1 MIMDGK
7 SLKNEILSGLAEKVK
22 ALDKVPTLCVIQ
34 VGDDEASNVYINQKR
49 KMCNDIGYNFIHEK
63 YDDSITEDELLKNI
77 ERFNSND
84 NIDAI
89 LVQMPLPSGINEKS
103 IQNAVNKYKDVDGLN
118 DSNIV
123 DLISGKSSLYPC
135 TACGVISL
143 LDKYGVTLEGS
154 NVVIVGRSSL
164 VGMPLFHML
173 ENRNATVTL
182 CHSKTRN
189 LQSITKNADIIISAT
204 GVKGLIKEDMV
215 NNNAVVV
222 DVGITRENGKL
233 YGDVD
238 FDNVSKKASLITP
251 VPGGVG
257 PMTIASLAQN
267 ILKAYKMQKEMTKL
281 KCTP

>member
-7 SLKNEILSGLAEKVK
+7 ALKNEILSCLAEETKT
-22 ALDKVPTLCVIQ
+22 LDKVPTLCVIQ

-49 KMCNDIGYNFIHEK
+49 KMCSEVGYNFIHEK
-63 YDDSITEDELLKNI
+63 YDEDITEEELLNNI
-77 ERFNSND
+77 DRFNND
-84 NIDAI
+84 DDVDAI
-89 LVQMPLPSGINEKS
+89 LVQMPLPAEINKKAV
-103 IQNAVNKYKDVDGLN
+103 QNAVSKYKDVDGLN
-118 DSNIV
+118 DNNII
-123 DLISGKSSLYPC
+123 DLINGRDALYPC
-135 TACGVISL
+135 TACGIVSL

-189 LQSITKNADIIISAT
+189 LQAITKNADIIISAT

-215 NNNAVVV
+215 GDNTVII

-238 FDNVSKKASLITP
+238 FDSVSKKASLITP

-267 ILKAYKMQKEMTKL
+267 VLKAYKMQKEMTK
-281 KCTP
+281 

>member
-7 SLKNEILSGLAEKVK
+7 SLKGEILSGLAEEVK

-89 LVQMPLPSGINEKS
+89 LVQMPLPSGINEKI

-143 LDKYGVTLEGS
+143 LDKYGVILEGS

-267 ILKAYKMQKEMTKL
+267 VLKAYKMQKND
-281 KCTP
+281 

>member
-7 SLKNEILSGLAEKVK
+7 ALKNEILSCLAEETKTL
-22 ALDKVPTLCVIQ
+22 AKVPTLCVIQ

-49 KMCNDIGYNFIHEK
+49 KMCSEIGYNFIHEK
-63 YDDSITEDELLKNI
+63 YDEDITEEELLNNI
-77 ERFNSND
+77 DRFNSND

-89 LVQMPLPSGINEKS
+89 LVQMPLPSRINKKN
-103 IQNAVNKYKDVDGLN
+103 IQNAVSKYKDVDGLN
-118 DSNIV
+118 DNNII
-123 DLISGKSSLYPC
+123 DLINGRDALYPC
-135 TACGVISL
+135 TACGIVSL

-189 LQSITKNADIIISAT
+189 LQAITKNADIIISAT

-215 NNNAVVV
+215 GDNTVII

-238 FDNVSKKASLITP
+238 FDSVSKKASLITP

-267 ILKAYKMQKEMTKL
+267 VLKAYKMQKEMTK
-281 KCTP
+281 

>member
-1 MIMDGK
+1 MDGK
-7 SLKNEILSGLAEKVK
+7 SLKGEILSGLAEEVK

-49 KMCNDIGYNFIHEK
+49 KMCSEIGYNFIHEK

-143 LDKYGVTLEGS
+143 LDKYGVILEGS

-267 ILKAYKMQKEMTKL
+267 VLKAYKMQKRND
-281 KCTP
+281 

>member
-7 SLKNEILSGLAEKVK
+7 SLKGEILSGLAEKVK

-49 KMCNDIGYNFIHEK
+49 KMCSEIGYNFIHEK
-63 YDDSITEDELLKNI
+63 YDDSITEEELLKNI
-77 ERFNSND
+77 DRFNSND

-164 VGMPLFHML
+164 VGIPLFHML

-267 ILKAYKMQKEMTKL
+267 VLKAYKMQKRND
-281 KCTP
+281 

>member
-7 SLKNEILSGLAEKVK
+7 SLKNEILSGLAEEVK

-89 LVQMPLPSGINEKS
+89 LVQMPLPSGINEKN

-143 LDKYGVTLEGS
+143 LDKYGVILEGS

-222 DVGITRENGKL
+222 DVGIARENGKL

-267 ILKAYKMQKEMTKL
+267 VLKAYKMQKRND
-281 KCTP
+281 

>member
-7 SLKNEILSGLAEKVK
+7 SLKGEILSGLAEEVKV
-22 ALDKVPTLCVIQ
+22 LDKVPTLCVIQ

-89 LVQMPLPSGINEKS
+89 LVQMPLPSRINEKS

-143 LDKYGVTLEGS
+143 LDKYGVILEGS

-215 NNNAVVV
+215 KNNAVVV

-238 FDNVSKKASLITP
+238 FDSVSKKASLITP

-267 ILKAYKMQKEMTKL
+267 VLKAYKMQKND
-281 KCTP
+281 

>member
-7 SLKNEILSGLAEKVK
+7 SLKDEILSGLAEEVK

-77 ERFNSND
+77 KRFNSND

-89 LVQMPLPSGINEKS
+89 LVQMPLPSGINEKN

-267 ILKAYKMQKEMTKL
+267 VLKAYKMQKRND
-281 KCTP
+281 

>member
-7 SLKNEILSGLAEKVK
+7 SLKGEILSGLAEEVK

-143 LDKYGVTLEGS
+143 LDKYGVILEGS

-215 NNNAVVV
+215 KNNAVVV

-238 FDNVSKKASLITP
+238 FDSVSKKASLITP

-267 ILKAYKMQKEMTKL
+267 VLKAYKMQKRND
-281 KCTP
+281 

>member
-7 SLKNEILSGLAEKVK
+7 SLKGEILSGLAEKVK

-49 KMCNDIGYNFIHEK
+49 KMCSEIGYNFIHEK
-63 YDDSITEDELLKNI
+63 YDDSITEEELLKNI
-77 ERFNSND
+77 DRFNSND

-89 LVQMPLPSGINEKS
+89 LVQMPLPSGVNEKS

-267 ILKAYKMQKEMTKL
+267 ILKAYKMQKEMTK
-281 KCTP
+281 

>member
-7 SLKNEILSGLAEKVK
+7 SLKNEILSGLAEEVK

-89 LVQMPLPSGINEKS
+89 LVQMPLPSGVNEKS

-123 DLISGKSSLYPC
+123 DLISGRDALYPC

-215 NNNAVVV
+215 NNNTVVV

-267 ILKAYKMQKEMTKL
+267 VLKAYKMQKRND
-281 KCTP
+281 

>member
-7 SLKNEILSGLAEKVK
+7 SLKGEILSGLAEEVK

-89 LVQMPLPSGINEKS
+89 LVQMPLPSGINEKN

-267 ILKAYKMQKEMTKL
+267 VLKAYKMQKKMTK
-281 KCTP
+281 

>member
-7 SLKNEILSGLAEKVK
+7 SLKGEILSGLAEEVK

-49 KMCNDIGYNFIHEK
+49 KMCNEIGYNFIHEK
-63 YDDSITEDELLKNI
+63 YDDSITEEELLKNI
-77 ERFNSND
+77 DRFNSND

-89 LVQMPLPSGINEKS
+89 LVQMPLPSGINEKI

-143 LDKYGVTLEGS
+143 LDKYGVILEGS

-189 LQSITKNADIIISAT
+189 LADITKNADIIISAT

-267 ILKAYKMQKEMTKL
+267 ILKAYKMQKEMTK
-281 KCTP
+281 

>member
-1 MIMDGK
+1 MDGK
-7 SLKNEILSGLAEKVK
+7 SLKNEILSGLAEEVK

-63 YDDSITEDELLKNI
+63 YDDSITEDELLKSI

-143 LDKYGVTLEGS
+143 LDKSCTTLAIPPTILGGYS
-154 NVVIVGRSSL
+154 HVSINI
-164 VGMPLFHML
+164 FIY
-173 ENRNATVTL
+173 NAPFTL
-182 CHSKTRN
+182 SFV
-189 LQSITKNADIIISAT
+189 L
-204 GVKGLIKEDMV
+204 
-215 NNNAVVV
+215 
-222 DVGITRENGKL
+222 
-233 YGDVD
+233 
-238 FDNVSKKASLITP
+238 SLIF
-251 VPGGVG
+251 
-257 PMTIASLAQN
+257 
-267 ILKAYKMQKEMTKL
+267 YTKCF
-281 KCTP
+281 KK

>member
-7 SLKNEILSGLAEKVK
+7 SLKGEILSGLAEEVK

-143 LDKYGVTLEGS
+143 LDKYGVILEGS

-215 NNNAVVV
+215 KNNAVVV

-238 FDNVSKKASLITP
+238 FDSVSKKANLITP

-267 ILKAYKMQKEMTKL
+267 VLKAYKMQKRND
-281 KCTP
+281 

>member
-7 SLKNEILSGLAEKVK
+7 SLKNEILSGLAEEVK

-143 LDKYGVTLEGS
+143 LDKYGIILEGS

-164 VGMPLFHML
+164 VGIPLFHML

-267 ILKAYKMQKEMTKL
+267 VLKAYKMQKRND
-281 KCTP
+281 

>member
-7 SLKNEILSGLAEKVK
+7 SLKGEILSGLAEEVK

-63 YDDSITEDELLKNI
+63 YDDSITEEELLKNI
-77 ERFNSND
+77 DRFNSND

-89 LVQMPLPSGINEKS
+89 LVQMPLPSGINEKN
-103 IQNAVNKYKDVDGLN
+103 IQNAVSKYKDVDGLN

-143 LDKYGVTLEGS
+143 LDKYGVILEGS

-204 GVKGLIKEDMV
+204 GVKGLIREDMV
-215 NNNAVVV
+215 NNNTVVV

-267 ILKAYKMQKEMTKL
+267 VLKAYKMQKRND
-281 KCTP
+281 

>member
-7 SLKNEILSGLAEKVK
+7 ALKNEILSCLAEKTK
-22 ALDKVPTLCVIQ
+22 TLDKVPTLCVIQ
-34 VGDDEASNVYINQKR
+34 VGGDEASNVYINQKR
-49 KMCNDIGYNFIHEK
+49 KMCNEIGYNFIHEK
-63 YDDSITEDELLKNI
+63 YDDSITEEELLKNI
-77 ERFNSND
+77 DRFNSND

-89 LVQMPLPSGINEKS
+89 LVQMPLPSRINEKN
-103 IQNAVNKYKDVDGLN
+103 IQNAVSKYKDVDGLN
-118 DSNIV
+118 DNNII
-123 DLISGKSSLYPC
+123 DLINGRDALYPC
-135 TACGVISL
+135 TACGIVSL

-189 LQSITKNADIIISAT
+189 LQAITKNADIIISAT
-204 GVKGLIKEDMV
+204 GVKSLIKEDMV
-215 NNNAVVV
+215 GDNAVIV

-238 FDNVSKKASLITP
+238 FDSVSKKASLITP

-267 ILKAYKMQKEMTKL
+267 VLKAYKMQKEMTK
-281 KCTP
+281 

>member
-7 SLKNEILSGLAEKVK
+7 ALKGEILSALAEEVK
-22 ALDKVPTLCVIQ
+22 TLDKVPTLCVIQ

-49 KMCNDIGYNFIHEK
+49 KMCNEIGYNFIHEK
-63 YDDSITEDELLKNI
+63 YDDSITEEELLKNI
-77 ERFNSND
+77 DRFNSND

-89 LVQMPLPSGINEKS
+89 LVQMPLPSGINEKN
-103 IQNAVNKYKDVDGLN
+103 IQNAVSKYKDVDGLN
-118 DSNIV
+118 DNNII
-123 DLISGKSSLYPC
+123 DLINGRDALYPC
-135 TACGVISL
+135 TACGVVSL
-143 LDKYGVTLEGS
+143 LDKYEVILEGS

-189 LQSITKNADIIISAT
+189 LADITKNADIIISAT

-215 NNNAVVV
+215 GDNTVIV

-267 ILKAYKMQKEMTKL
+267 ILKAYKMQKEMTK
-281 KCTP
+281 

>member
-7 SLKNEILSGLAEKVK
+7 SLKGEILSGLAEEVK

-267 ILKAYKMQKEMTKL
+267 VLKAYKMRKRND
-281 KCTP
+281 

>member
-7 SLKNEILSGLAEKVK
+7 SLKGEILSGLAEEVK

-143 LDKYGVTLEGS
+143 LDKYGVILEGS

-267 ILKAYKMQKEMTKL
+267 ILKAYKMQKEMTK
-281 KCTP
+281 

>member
-7 SLKNEILSGLAEKVK
+7 SLKGEILSGLAEEVK

-143 LDKYGVTLEGS
+143 LDKYGVILEGS

-189 LQSITKNADIIISAT
+189 LQSITKNADIIVSAT
-204 GVKGLIKEDMV
+204 GVKGLIKKDMV

-267 ILKAYKMQKEMTKL
+267 VLKAYKMQKRND
-281 KCTP
+281 

>member
-7 SLKNEILSGLAEKVK
+7 ALKGEILSGLAEEVK
-22 ALDKVPTLCVIQ
+22 TLDKVPTLCVIQ

-63 YDDSITEDELLKNI
+63 YDDSITEEELLKNI

-89 LVQMPLPSGINEKS
+89 LVQMPLPSGINEKN
-103 IQNAVNKYKDVDGLN
+103 IQNAVSKYKDVDGLN
-118 DSNIV
+118 DSNII
-123 DLISGKSSLYPC
+123 DLINGRDALYPC

-143 LDKYGVTLEGS
+143 LDKYEVILEGS

-189 LQSITKNADIIISAT
+189 LADITKNADIIISAT
-204 GVKGLIKEDMV
+204 GVKCLIKEDMV
-215 NNNAVVV
+215 GDNTVIV

-267 ILKAYKMQKEMTKL
+267 ILKAYKMQKEMTK
-281 KCTP
+281 

>member
-7 SLKNEILSGLAEKVK
+7 SLKNEILSGLAEEVK

-89 LVQMPLPSGINEKS
+89 LVQMPLPSGINEKN

-267 ILKAYKMQKEMTKL
+267 VLKAYKMQKND
-281 KCTP
+281 

>member
-7 SLKNEILSGLAEKVK
+7 SLKGEILSGLAEEVK

-49 KMCNDIGYNFIHEK
+49 KMCNEIGYNFIHEK
-63 YDDSITEDELLKNI
+63 YDDSITEEELLKNI
-77 ERFNSND
+77 DRFNSND

-89 LVQMPLPSGINEKS
+89 LVQMPLPSGINEKI

-143 LDKYGVTLEGS
+143 LDKYGVILEGS

-215 NNNAVVV
+215 NNNTVVV

-238 FDNVSKKASLITP
+238 FDSVSKKASLITP

-267 ILKAYKMQKEMTKL
+267 VLKAYKMQKRND
-281 KCTP
+281 

>member
-7 SLKNEILSGLAEKVK
+7 SLKGEILSGLADEVK

-49 KMCNDIGYNFIHEK
+49 KMCNEIGYNFIHEK

-89 LVQMPLPSGINEKS
+89 LVQMPLPSGINEKN

-135 TACGVISL
+135 TDCGVISL

-238 FDNVSKKASLITP
+238 FDNVSKKAKLITP

-267 ILKAYKMQKEMTKL
+267 ILKAYKLQKND
-281 KCTP
+281 

>member
-7 SLKNEILSGLAEKVK
+7 ALKGEILSVLAEEVK
-22 ALDKVPTLCVIQ
+22 SLDKVPTLCVIQ
-34 VGDDEASNVYINQKR
+34 VGNDEASNVYINQKR
-49 KMCNDIGYNFIHEK
+49 KMCNEIGYNFIHEK
-63 YDDSITEDELLKNI
+63 YDDSITEEELLKNI
-77 ERFNSND
+77 DRFNSND

-89 LVQMPLPSGINEKS
+89 LVQMPLPSRINEKN
-103 IQNAVNKYKDVDGLN
+103 IQNAVSKYKDVDGLN
-118 DSNIV
+118 DNNII
-123 DLISGKSSLYPC
+123 DLINDRDALYPC
-135 TACGVISL
+135 TACGVVSL
-143 LDKYGVTLEGS
+143 LDKYEVTLEGS

-189 LQSITKNADIIISAT
+189 LQSITKNADIIVSAT
-204 GVKGLIKEDMV
+204 GVKNLIKEVMV
-215 NNNAVVV
+215 GDNTVIV

-267 ILKAYKMQKEMTKL
+267 ILKAYKMQKEMTK
-281 KCTP
+281 

>member
-7 SLKNEILSGLAEKVK
+7 SLKGEILSGLAEEVK

-63 YDDSITEDELLKNI
+63 YDNSITEDELLKNI
-77 ERFNSND
+77 KRFNSND

-143 LDKYGVTLEGS
+143 LDKYGVILEGS

-267 ILKAYKMQKEMTKL
+267 VLKAYKMQKKMTK
-281 KCTP
+281 

>member
-7 SLKNEILSGLAEKVK
+7 SLKGEILSGLAEKVK

-49 KMCNDIGYNFIHEK
+49 KMCSEIGYNFIHEK
-63 YDDSITEDELLKNI
+63 YDDSITEEELLKNI
-77 ERFNSND
+77 DRFNSND

-143 LDKYGVTLEGS
+143 LDKYGVILEGS

-215 NNNAVVV
+215 KNNAVVV

-267 ILKAYKMQKEMTKL
+267 VLKAYKMQKRND
-281 KCTP
+281 

>member
-7 SLKNEILSGLAEKVK
+7 SLKGEILSGLAEEVK

-189 LQSITKNADIIISAT
+189 LQSITKNADIIVSAT

-238 FDNVSKKASLITP
+238 FDSVSKKASLITP

-267 ILKAYKMQKEMTKL
+267 VLKAYKMQKRND
-281 KCTP
+281 

>member
-1 MIMDGK
+1 MDGK
-7 SLKNEILSGLAEKVK
+7 ALKGEILSVLAEEVK
-22 ALDKVPTLCVIQ
+22 SLDKVPTLCVIQ
-34 VGDDEASNVYINQKR
+34 VGNDEASNVYINQKR
-49 KMCNDIGYNFIHEK
+49 KMCNEIGYNFIHEK
-63 YDDSITEDELLKNI
+63 YDDSITEEELLKNI
-77 ERFNSND
+77 DRFNSSD

-89 LVQMPLPSGINEKS
+89 LVQMPLPSRINEKN
-103 IQNAVNKYKDVDGLN
+103 IQNAVSKYKDVDGLN
-118 DSNIV
+118 DNNII
-123 DLISGKSSLYPC
+123 DLINDRDALYPC
-135 TACGVISL
+135 TACGVVSL
-143 LDKYGVTLEGS
+143 LDKYEVTLEGS

-189 LQSITKNADIIISAT
+189 LVDITKNADIIISAT
-204 GVKGLIKEDMV
+204 GVKNLIKEDMV
-215 NNNAVVV
+215 GDNTVII

-267 ILKAYKMQKEMTKL
+267 ILKAYKLQKND
-281 KCTP
+281 

>member
-7 SLKNEILSGLAEKVK
+7 SLKNEILSGLAEEVK

-267 ILKAYKMQKEMTKL
+267 VLKAYKMQKRND
-281 KCTP
+281 

>member
-7 SLKNEILSGLAEKVK
+7 ALKGEILSGLADEVK
-22 ALDKVPTLCVIQ
+22 TLDKVPTLCVIQ

-63 YDDSITEDELLKNI
+63 YDDSITEEELLKNI
-77 ERFNSND
+77 DRFNSND

-143 LDKYGVTLEGS
+143 LDKYGVILEGS

-189 LQSITKNADIIISAT
+189 LQCITKNADIIISAT

-267 ILKAYKMQKEMTKL
+267 VLKAYKMQKRND
-281 KCTP
+281 

>member
-1 MIMDGK
+1 MDGK
-7 SLKNEILSGLAEKVK
+7 SLKNEILSGLAEEVK

-89 LVQMPLPSGINEKS
+89 LVQMPLPSGINEKI

-143 LDKYGVTLEGS
+143 LDKYGVILEGS

-215 NNNAVVV
+215 KNNAVVV

-238 FDNVSKKASLITP
+238 FDSVSKKASLITP

-267 ILKAYKMQKEMTKL
+267 VLKAYKMQKRND
-281 KCTP
+281 

>member
-7 SLKNEILSGLAEKVK
+7 SLKGEILSGLAEEVK

-77 ERFNSND
+77 KRFNSND

-143 LDKYGVTLEGS
+143 LDKYGVILEGS

-267 ILKAYKMQKEMTKL
+267 VLKAYKMQKRND
-281 KCTP
+281 

>member
-7 SLKNEILSGLAEKVK
+7 SLKNEILSGLAEEVK

-89 LVQMPLPSGINEKS
+89 LVQMPLPSGVNEKS

-215 NNNAVVV
+215 NNNTVVV

-238 FDNVSKKASLITP
+238 FDNVSKKAKLITP

-267 ILKAYKMQKEMTKL
+267 ILKAYKLQKND
-281 KCTP
+281 

>member
-7 SLKNEILSGLAEKVK
+7 SLKGEILSGLAEEVKV
-22 ALDKVPTLCVIQ
+22 LDKVPTLCVIQ

-63 YDDSITEDELLKNI
+63 YDDSITEEELLKNI
-77 ERFNSND
+77 DRFNSND

-143 LDKYGVTLEGS
+143 LDKYGVILEGS

-238 FDNVSKKASLITP
+238 FDSVSKKASLITP

-267 ILKAYKMQKEMTKL
+267 VLKAYKMQKRND
-281 KCTP
+281 